1 MLYRLHI
8 TKVLEL
14 SYRVRLMRKTFEWV
28 CAAMH
33 HHFHMLRD
41 PVFWAVLIMGIPPLA
56 ASGAVL
62 VWLFG

>member
-1 MLYRLHI
+1 
-8 TKVLEL
+8 
-14 SYRVRLMRKTFEWV
+14 MRKTFEWV

-41 PVFWAVLIMGIPPLA
+41 PVFWAVLIMGILPVA

-62 VWLFG
+62 VRLFG